1 MRITTFLSA
10 FAVGAVLVASGAWFS
25 LSLAQGNQPANSSE
39 RQWLSIPQVYD
50 KLEAAGYRDIEKI
63 ERKHGSYKARATD
76 RSGERVNLYL
86 NPQTGEISNK
96 RQESRRGDKRNSSD
110 CNARRC
116 RDDLP
121 RQGAATL
128 PAGKQPALT
137 TSP

>member
-10 FAVGAVLVASGAWFS
+10 FAVGTALVASGAWLS
-25 LSLAQGNQPANSSE
+25 PSLAQGSRPANTSE
-39 RQWLSIPQVYD
+39 RQWLSIPQIHD

-63 ERKHGSYKARATD
+63 ERKHGSYKVRVID
-76 RSGERVNLYL
+76 RSGERANLYL
-86 NPQTGEISNK
+86 NPQTGEINNQ
-96 RQESRRGDKRNSSD
+96 RQKSLRDDQRNSAG

-121 RQGAATL
+121 PQGAAIL
-128 PAGKQPALT
+128 PAGKPSALT

>member
-10 FAVGAVLVASGAWFS
+10 CAVGSVLVASGVWFS
-25 LSLAQGNQPANSSE
+25 PSLAQDSRPANTSE
-39 RQWLSIPQVYD
+39 RQWLSIPQIYD
-50 KLEAAGYRDIEKI
+50 KLDAAGYRDIEKI
-63 ERKHGSYKARATD
+63 ERKHGSYKARAID

-86 NPQTGEISNK
+86 NPQTGEINNQ
-96 RQESRRGDKRNSSD
+96 RQKSSRDDKRNSAE

-121 RQGAATL
+121 SQGAAIL
-128 PAGKQPALT
+128 PAGKPSALT